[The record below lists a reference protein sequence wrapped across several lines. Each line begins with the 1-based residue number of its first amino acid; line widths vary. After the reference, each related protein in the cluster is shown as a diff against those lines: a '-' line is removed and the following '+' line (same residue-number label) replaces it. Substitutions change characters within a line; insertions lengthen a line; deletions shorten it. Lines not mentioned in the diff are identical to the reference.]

1 MMLEQTNTAPLFVT
15 GGTGFVGANVIR
27 ALGNR
32 PLRLLVRDR
41 AKYRG
46 LISEQV
52 ELVEGD
58 VTNPDSLRS
67 ALDGCTAVLHLVAII
82 EPKPGESFDGNIRK
96 GTENVLNEAHAAGAS
111 RFFQMSAIGAQ
122 DNPDFPYHQAKWRAE
137 QAVKASG
144 LDWTIFRPSVIY
156 GPGDGLISV
165 LAGVIRSFP
174 IIPVVGDGKS
184 RFQPIEVGDVAEAIA
199 RAIEDPSTA
208 GQTLDLV
215 GPDILT
221 YEEMLDTIA
230 AGIGKE
236 KRKLHLPVGLM
247 NLVVA
252 ASRPLPKSIRPPV
265 TSEQLKMLAL
275 DNTSNHPATAELL
288 GRAPVRLADNLGYL
302 MNQ

>member
-1 MMLEQTNTAPLFVT
+1 MPEQTNTDRIFVT
-15 GGTGFVGANVIR
+15 GGTGFVGTNVVR
-27 ALGNR
+27 ALGDR
-32 PLRLLVRDR
+32 PLRIMVRDR
-41 AKYRG
+41 AKHRG
-46 LISEQV
+46 LISEQI

-67 ALDGCTAVLHLVAII
+67 AMDGCTAVLHLVAII
-82 EPKPGESFDGNIRK
+82 EPSSGQSFDGNIRK
-96 GTENVLNEAHAAGAS
+96 GTENVLNEAHAAGVS
-111 RFFQMSAIGAQ
+111 RYFQMSAIGAQ
-122 DNPDFPYHQAKWRAE
+122 DNPEFPYHQAKWRAE

-144 LDWTIFRPSVIY
+144 LEWTIFRPSVIY
-156 GPGDGLISV
+156 GPGDGFISV

-184 RFQPIEVGDVAEAIA
+184 RFQPIQVGDVANAIA
-199 RAIEDPSTA
+199 HAVNDPSTT
-208 GQTLDLV
+208 GKTLDLV

-230 AGIGKE
+230 ASLGKH

-247 NLVVA
+247 KLVVA
-252 ASRPLPKSIRPPV
+252 ASKPLPKSIRPPV

-275 DNTSNHPATAELL
+275 DNTSDHPATAELL